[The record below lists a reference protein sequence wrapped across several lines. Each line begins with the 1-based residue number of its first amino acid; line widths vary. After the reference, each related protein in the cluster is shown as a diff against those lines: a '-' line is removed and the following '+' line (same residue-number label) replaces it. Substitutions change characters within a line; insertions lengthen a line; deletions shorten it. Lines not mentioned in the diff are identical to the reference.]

1 MRGVKLY
8 LVKIAKRASAN
19 AEMLLILRRVKVADE
34 DLPSSAEVPCVV
46 VVKEY
51 MVYLCDGSIDKN
63 IIYRAAAIKVLGRR

>member
-8 LVKIAKRASAN
+8 LVTIAKRESAN
-19 AEMLLILRRVKVADE
+19 AEMLLILRRAKVADK
-34 DLPSSAEVPCVV
+34 DLPGSAEVPCVV

-63 IIYRAAAIKVLGRR
+63 IIYRAAAIKVLGHR